1 MRTLAR
7 LQDAT
12 IHAFAVLAGI
22 VFVLITL
29 VLVLNVGLRF
39 FAGKNVYGMIDAIEM
54 GLMAATFL
62 GAPWVLRKNAH
73 VSVDIVLSGLPPA
86 RRRLV
91 DRLTSLLGA
100 LLSALFTWA
109 TLSALM
115 IALSRG
121 SMMRGV
127 LVIPEWVPLLA
138 PFIGGLLLTLEFL
151 RRAAVGPE
159 TEAHQAGL

>member
-73 VSVDIVLSGLPPA
+73 VSVDIVLSGLSPA
-86 RRRLV
+86 RRLLV

-127 LVIPEWVPLLA
+127 LAIPEWVPLLA

-151 RRAAVGPE
+151 RRAAVVPE

>member
-73 VSVDIVLSGLPPA
+73 VSVDIVLSGLSPA
-86 RRRLV
+86 RRLLV

>member
-12 IHAFAVLAGI
+12 IHAFAVLAGV

-73 VSVDIVLSGLPPA
+73 VSVDIVLSGLSPA

-100 LLSALFTWA
+100 VLSVLFTWA
-109 TLSALM
+109 TFSALM

-121 SMMRGV
+121 SIMRGV
-127 LVIPEWVPLLA
+127 LVVPEWVPLLA

-159 TEAHQAGL
+159 TEVHQAGL

>member
-73 VSVDIVLSGLPPA
+73 VSVDIVMSGLSPA
-86 RRRLV
+86 RRLLV